1 MAAQNNGNI
10 VIAMII
16 MDIWALGPLRPAPPY
31 IEAVV
36 VSIFVL
42 FLPDNDVC
50 SDNRPIGKP
59 IAGDDIFSFMP
70 NVHSVSLDIE
80 RCFRLKL
87 DTCNFLRVLV
97 FLSFQAWLSLNVF

>member
-10 VIAMII
+10 VIVMII
-16 MDIWALGPLRPAPPY
+16 MDIWGLGPLRPAPLN
-31 IEAVV
+31 IEAAV

-42 FLPDNDVC
+42 FVPDNDVC

-70 NVHSVSLDIE
+70 NVHSISLDVE
-80 RCFRLKL
+80 RCFQL
-87 DTCNFLRVLV
+87 
-97 FLSFQAWLSLNVF
+97 